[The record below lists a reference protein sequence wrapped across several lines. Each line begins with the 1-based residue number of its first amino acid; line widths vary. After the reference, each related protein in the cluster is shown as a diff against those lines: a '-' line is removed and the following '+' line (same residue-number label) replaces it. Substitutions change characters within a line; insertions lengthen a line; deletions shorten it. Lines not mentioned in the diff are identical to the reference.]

1 MMIKRTN
8 GMTLP
13 FSVSSPNDSSD
24 VARQVG
30 VIYLLS
36 LSALLRSS
44 NRYTV
49 GDRCVDVQHAEWN
62 PVCIGSAVD
71 LKRGLHQL
79 GQSKRHDLLVLWSC
93 KQICGSGFFG
103 VLPGMVLHSSI

>member
-1 MMIKRTN
+1 MDHLHIRRPTLIFQYRRMSMMIKRTN

-49 GDRCVDVQHAEWN
+49 GCDGGDDSSV
-62 PVCIGSAVD
+62 
-71 LKRGLHQL
+71 LK
-79 GQSKRHDLLVLWSC
+79 
-93 KQICGSGFFG
+93 
-103 VLPGMVLHSSI
+103 